1 MKNFVQPGE
10 TLTLTAPYS
19 VASGAGC
26 KIGSIFGVAQGAAAN
41 GATVDLLTVGV
52 VDLAKVSAN
61 TFAVGAAV
69 YWDDAAKLA
78 TSAADDGEDPPVAHP
93 KIGVAVAAAG
103 NPSAT
108 VRVRL
113 NGAF

>member
-1 MKNFVQPGE
+1 MKTFVQPGD
-10 TLTLTAPYS
+10 TLTLPAAPHA

-26 KIGSIFGVAQGAAAN
+26 KVGSIFGVAQGAADS
-41 GATVDLLTVGV
+41 GAAVDLAVVGV
-52 VDLAKVSAN
+52 YDLAKVSTDA
-61 TFAVGAAV
+61 FAVGAAV
-69 YWDDAAKLA
+69 FWDDMAKLA
-78 TSAADDGEDPPVAHP
+78 TSDDDGGDNI
-93 KIGVAVAAAG
+93 KIGVAVRAAG